1 MVALLMAMLVRVRL
15 GAVNCLVDS
24 VLMEMNGLDVVLV
37 IVCMVQLVVSVVIGV
52 VLGVVMVIVVG
63 RLFIRVVLKIVMRI
77 VVDWLIMG
85 VMIDNL

>member
-37 IVCMVQLVVSVVIGV
+37 IEGVVQLVVSVVIGMVLCV
-52 VLGVVMVIVVG
+52 VVGIVMVVMVG
-63 RLFIRVVLKIVMRI
+63 
-77 VVDWLIMG
+77 
-85 VMIDNL
+85 